1 MHPRGVLLSLGP
13 EHSYAVR
20 SELIDVVTHT
30 IHLVEAARLLLLLL
44 KVVVYLVPLQ
54 LTKLLGG
61 CH

>member
-20 SELIDVVTHT
+20 SELIDMVTHT

-44 KVVVYLVPLQ
+44 LKVVVYLVPL
-54 LTKLLGG
+54 
-61 CH
+61 